1 MSADSE
7 VPRPGCSTAP
17 RRLVLT
23 PAGQSA
29 PRRPLVFSV
38 AGLMLLAVALGG
50 HPALAADPPATP
62 AGQVDFAHKV
72 VPLLRKQ
79 CGRCHTGARKQGGF
93 SFNTRGSLLRGGESG
108 PAVVEGKSAESLLL
122 RRITSTD
129 PDLQMPPEGPRLAA
143 AEVETLRTW
152 IDSGLTW
159 DDGFAFEKSAYDP
172 PLKPRRVELP
182 PAVGDRTNPIDRLLD
197 ATAQRPAG
205 QLPPAIGTAAFL
217 RRSSVDLVG
226 VPPSPEQ
233 LAAALADG
241 SPDLRTRW
249 VDQLLDNRIAYADH
263 WLTFWN
269 DLLRNDYTGT
279 GFITG
284 GRKQITTWLYAA
296 LLENKP
302 YDQMV
307 RELIS
312 PQPGAEGFIE
322 GIRWRGEVSAS
333 QTNEVQFAQSISQAF
348 LGINLKCASCH
359 DSFIDRWK
367 LNEAMGLAAVYA
379 TAPLAIHRCD
389 QPTGQVAQP
398 SWLFPELGQIDP
410 QASQPE
416 RLKQLAALVTHPDNG
431 RLARTLVNRL
441 WHRMMGRGLVDPVD
455 AMNTPPRHPD
465 LLDWLASDF
474 AEHGYDIHRT
484 LRLIATSQTY
494 QQELATGESAETTLG
509 PIARRL
515 TAEQFVDSVWQLTG
529 AHPARPDAAVQRY
542 NPNAGNATGDLA
554 RPLQAK
560 WIWSNA
566 QAAQGAP
573 GGEQLTF
580 RATFELPEAPS
591 RTAAIITCDNE
602 YRLIVNGQPAGQDGN
617 WENLES
623 PDLRPFLKAGTNTI
637 DIVAINGGQG
647 NNPAGLLFE
656 VRMLLPG
663 PKVQTVATN
672 ADWKW
677 TASLPNAQGVF
688 ATPPADW
695 KPAAELANPGVW
707 QGRFGDSPTQ
717 TLREALDPNR
727 PPVRASLVKSDVL
740 MRTLGR
746 PNRDQIVTN
755 RPTQVSTLEAIELAN
770 GEILQGWLAEGANR
784 LVRRFEGRPA
794 ELITWVFRA
803 AFSRDP
809 LPEERAAAREFLG
822 EQPAGPQVEDLLWS
836 LVMQREFQFV
846 Q

>member
-1 MSADSE
+1 MINPRFFRR
-7 VPRPGCSTAP
+7 VPRLPPARVGQTLLPAA
-17 RRLVLT
+17 RRICEIGKGWIPVWLGLT
-23 PAGQSA
+23 
-29 PRRPLVFSV
+29 
-38 AGLMLLAVALGG
+38 LLTGTVWG
-50 HPALAADPPATP
+50 ADPPSP
-62 AGQVDFAHKV
+62 PDQVDFAHQV

-108 PAVVEGKSAESLLL
+108 PAATEGRSADSQLIA
-122 RRITSTD
+122 RITSAD

-143 AEVETLRTW
+143 AEVQLLRRW
-152 IDSGLTW
+152 IDAGLPW

-172 PLKPRRVELP
+172 PLKHRRVELP
-182 PAVGDRTNPIDRLLD
+182 PPVGDRTNPIDRLLD
-197 ATAQRPAG
+197 ASAQRTVANVPVT
-205 QLPPAIGTAAFL
+205 IGTAAFL
-217 RRSSVDLVG
+217 RRSSLDLIG
-226 VPPSPEQ
+226 IPPTPEQ
-233 LAAALADG
+233 LAATLADPA
-241 SPDLRTRW
+241 PDLRTRW
-249 VDQLLDNRIAYADH
+249 VQQLLANRIGYADH

-296 LLENKP
+296 LLANQP

-312 PQPGAEGFIE
+312 PRPGAEGFIE

-367 LNEAMGLAAVYA
+367 LGEAMSLAAVYA

-389 QPTGQVAQP
+389 QPTGQMAQP
-398 SWLFPELGQIDP
+398 AWLFPELGQIDP

-416 RLKQLAALVTHPDNG
+416 RLRQLAGLMTHPDNG
-431 RLARTLVNRL
+431 RLSRTLVNRL
-441 WHRMMGRGLVDPVD
+441 WHRLMGRGLVDPVD
-455 AMNTPPRHPD
+455 AMNSPPRQAD
-465 LLDWLASDF
+465 LLDWLAADF
-474 AEHGYDIHRT
+474 AEHGYDIQRT
-484 LRLIATSQTY
+484 LGLIATSQTY
-494 QQELATGESAETTLG
+494 QQELATGAEAETTLG
-509 PIARRL
+509 PLARRL

-529 AHPARPDAAVQRY
+529 THPARADAVVQRY
-542 NPNAGNATGDLA
+542 QPGPAGETADLT

-573 GGEQLTF
+573 GGEKLTA
-580 RATFELPEAPS
+580 RTTFELPELPT
-591 RTAAIITCDNE
+591 RTVAVITCDNE
-602 YRLIVNGQPAGQDGN
+602 YRLIVNGQPAAQDGN
-617 WENLES
+617 WENLET
-623 PDLRPFLKAGTNTI
+623 PDLKPFLRVGRNTI

-647 NNPAGLLFE
+647 SNPAGLMFE
-656 VRMLLPG
+656 LRMLLPG
-663 PKVQTVATN
+663 PRVASVATQ

-677 TASLPNAQGVF
+677 TASIPNAQGSF
-688 ATPPADW
+688 ATPPTDW
-695 KPAAELANPGVW
+695 QPVAELANPGVW
-707 QGRFGDSPTQ
+707 QGRLGDTPNQ
-717 TLREALDPNR
+717 LLREALDPNR

-770 GEILQGWLAEGANR
+770 GEILQGWLAEGAGR
-784 LVRRFEGRPA
+784 LVQRFPA
-794 ELITWVFRA
+794 QPDQLIDWVFPA
-803 AFSRDP
+803 AFSRAA
-809 LPEERAAAREFLG
+809 LPAERAAAREYLG
-822 EQPAGPQVEDLLWS
+822 DQPQAQQVEDLLWS